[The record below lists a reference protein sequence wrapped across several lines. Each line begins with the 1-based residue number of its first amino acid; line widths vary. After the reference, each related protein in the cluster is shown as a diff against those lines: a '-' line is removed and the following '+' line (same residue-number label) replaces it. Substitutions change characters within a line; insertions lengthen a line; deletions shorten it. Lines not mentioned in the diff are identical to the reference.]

1 MLSFYT
7 YFKNFKLGDILLKF
21 LLLLGLFFSTLWST
35 QLDMRLSA
43 IIESRADQLSDN
55 RMERNT
61 IKQLYRSNNNQPL
74 WIGHA
79 RNLYA
84 LRDALQN
91 PYFNY
96 KYKDFSQTEIEQYSY
111 LLHDQMNI
119 DEKSNE
125 LAKLDIALTRAYVEL
140 ANFIVLSDIDWDQ
153 VQDKIK
159 DLKESKDITANWEMV
174 RKKPVSTSKLFSAI
188 THQNIDGFL
197 HSLTPLSHLHADLI
211 DALQFYQNL
220 KGLPRIKYGKDLKLG
235 DHYQYIM
242 DIKKRLI
249 ISGDLQN
256 KNNTN
261 DLFDEELKRAL
272 YTYKDRFKL
281 EQNGIIDK
289 ITVYYMN
296 KPMNLHIQSI
306 ITNLDK
312 LKVFP
317 NKFPRE
323 YIQVNLPDFTMNY
336 FRDGYP
342 ILSMNA
348 VVGRD
353 ARPTPIFSS
362 YMTYLELNPKWN
374 IPQNLVRRDLIP
386 ALLEHPD
393 YLTEHNMH
401 AFKGW
406 STKHEIKN
414 FTVDKLL
421 PYKDG
426 GNIPYRFVQYPGDD
440 NALGRIKFMFPNK
453 YSVYLH
459 DTDNKSLFSRRY
471 RVYSSGCMRL
481 EKPFELLEVL
491 KSRLKTKDINLID
504 KYRSTLKTKV
514 LRFTKKL
521 PVHTTYFT
529 VFKKNGLIYF
539 RKDIYEYDKFIEESQ
554 KEKFNTFRYD
564 NGVNENDFRNDD
576 AGLY

>member
-1 MLSFYT
+1 
-7 YFKNFKLGDILLKF
+7 
-21 LLLLGLFFSTLWST
+21 
-35 QLDMRLSA
+35 MRLND
-43 IIESRADQLSDN
+43 IVTNQPMQLSKN
-55 RMERNT
+55 RMEQNV
-61 IKQLYRSNNNQPL
+61 IKKLYQLNNGQPL

-79 RNLYA
+79 RNLHA

-96 KYKDFSQTEIEQYSY
+96 KYKDFSQSEIEQYAY
-111 LLHDQMNI
+111 LLYDNMNI
-119 DEKSNE
+119 DAKSNE
-125 LAKLDIALTRAYVEL
+125 LAKLDIALTRAYVKL
-140 ANFIVLSDIDWDQ
+140 ANFIVLSDVDWDK
-153 VQDKIK
+153 VQSKIEA
-159 DLKESKDITANWEMV
+159 LKEEKDITANWEMV
-174 RKKPVSTSKLFSAI
+174 RKKPVSTSKLFKAI
-188 THQNIDGFL
+188 THQDIHGFL
-197 HSLTPLSHLHADLI
+197 RSLTPLPHLHGDLV
-211 DALQFYQNL
+211 DALQFYQSMN
-220 KGLPRIKYGKDLKLG
+220 GVPHIKYGKDLKFG
-235 DHYQYIM
+235 DRYQYIM
-242 DIKKRLI
+242 DVKKRLI
-249 ISGDLQN
+249 LSGDLKN
-256 KNNTN
+256 RNNTN
-261 DLFDEELKRAL
+261 DLFDEELKQAL
-272 YTYKDRFKL
+272 HSYKERFKL
-281 EQNGIIDK
+281 EQNGLIDK

-296 KPMNLHIQSI
+296 KPINLLTQSI

-317 NKFPRE
+317 NKFPKE

-336 FRDGYP
+336 FRDGYS

-353 ARPTPIFSS
+353 VRPTPIFSS

-426 GNIPYRFVQYPGDD
+426 GHIPYRFVQYPGDD

-471 RVYSSGCMRL
+471 RVYSSGCMRI
-481 EKPFELLEVL
+481 ERPFELLEVL
-491 KSRLKTKDINLID
+491 KSRLKSKDIALID
-504 KYRSTLKTKV
+504 KYRNTLKTKV

-529 VFKKNGLIYF
+529 VFKKNGLTYF

-554 KEKFNTFRYD
+554 KERFNTFRYED
-564 NGVNENDFRNDD
+564 MNPQINQNDFRDDD